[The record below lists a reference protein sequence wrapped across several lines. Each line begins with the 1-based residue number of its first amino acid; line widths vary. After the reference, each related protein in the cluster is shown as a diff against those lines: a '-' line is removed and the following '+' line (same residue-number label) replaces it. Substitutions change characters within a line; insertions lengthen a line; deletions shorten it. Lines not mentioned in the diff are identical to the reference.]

1 LRVVTF
7 NIKDGGRHREN
18 FIIEVLTA
26 VQPDLI
32 LLQEVTHPNLVQ
44 DLATRFKMEFAIA
57 KGHSLRHVALLSHYL
72 IRSSVSSTP
81 VPGLSR
87 DFLAATIEF
96 PPRQTLAVFVVHL
109 AAQPFAI
116 FEWLRQLEIRSVL
129 RYANRFSALPC
140 LLAGDFNSVGPM
152 DRPITKTLSWHVKLM
167 LFLQANR
174 FPHRV
179 IHTVQTAQFFD
190 CFRLLHTDP
199 GYTLPPPV
207 PTVRF
212 DYLFANSS
220 LKSLLQNCFVVQ
232 HPQAVEFASDH
243 YPLAADFAL

>member
-1 LRVVTF
+1 MRIVTF
-7 NIKDGGRHREN
+7 NIKDGGSHREN
-18 FIIEVLTA
+18 LIIEVLTA

-44 DLATRFKMEFAIA
+44 DLGTRFKMEFAIA
-57 KGHSLRHVALLSHYL
+57 KGHSLRHVALLSRFP
-72 IRSSVSSTP
+72 IRSSFSSTP

-87 DFLAATIEF
+87 DFLAATIESS
-96 PPRQTLAVFVVHL
+96 PLQTLAVFVVHL
-109 AAQPFAI
+109 AAQPFAV
-116 FEWLRQLEIRSVL
+116 FEWLRQLEIRAVL
-129 RYANRFSALPC
+129 RNTARFSTLPC
-140 LLAGDFNSVGPM
+140 LLAGDFNSVSPM
-152 DRPITKTLSWHVKLM
+152 DRPILKTLPWHLKMM
-167 LFLQANR
+167 LLLQANR
-174 FPHRV
+174 FPQRV
-179 IHTVQTAQFFD
+179 IPTVQTAQFFD

-207 PTVRF
+207 PTIRF
-212 DYLFANSS
+212 DYLFANSP